1 MEQIIVIIGKD
12 GTATIEAVGFTGSSC
27 EAATRPLE
35 AALGVVADRTLKPE
49 YFETEAAQGLAVEG
63 GGE

>member
-1 MEQIIVIIGKD
+1 MEEIICIISKD
-12 GTATIEAVGFTGSSC
+12 GTFTTEVRGVAGPSC
-27 EAATRPLE
+27 EASTRPLE
-35 AALGVVADRTLKPE
+35 ALGTVTAREYKAE